1 MPKFSQHQ
9 RYTGHTRRYAK
20 RKETEMW
27 ESPIRQLPLKVEK
40 EEVGEDLFMYGR
52 VDKSQLTA
60 QELREHAAYIEGM
73 NQDAISLYVNVNGLS
88 DEEATQKYL
97 EALAKV
103 RAERSDREGLGE

>member
-1 MPKFSQHQ
+1 
-9 RYTGHTRRYAK
+9 
-20 RKETEMW
+20 MW

-73 NQDAISLYVNVNGLS
+73 NQDAISLYVNITGLP
-88 DEEATQKYL
+88 EEAAVQKYL
-97 EALAKV
+97 EALTQV
-103 RAERSDREGLGE
+103 RAERSDREGWGE

>member
-1 MPKFSQHQ
+1 
-9 RYTGHTRRYAK
+9 
-20 RKETEMW
+20 MW

-52 VDKSQLTA
+52 VDKSQLTE

-73 NQDAISLYVNVNGLS
+73 NQDAISLYVNITGLS
-88 DEEATQKYL
+88 EDAAVQKYL

-103 RAERSDREGLGE
+103 RAERSDREGWGE

>member
-1 MPKFSQHQ
+1 
-9 RYTGHTRRYAK
+9 
-20 RKETEMW
+20 MW

-73 NQDAISLYVNVNGLS
+73 NQDAISLYVNITGLS

-97 EALAKV
+97 EALTQV
-103 RAERSDREGLGE
+103 RAKRSDREGWGE

>member
-1 MPKFSQHQ
+1 
-9 RYTGHTRRYAK
+9 
-20 RKETEMW
+20 MW

-73 NQDAISLYVNVNGLS
+73 NQDAISLYVNVTGLS
-88 DEEATQKYL
+88 DEEAVQKYL
-97 EALAKV
+97 EALTQV
-103 RAERSDREGLGE
+103 RAERSDREGWGE

>member
-1 MPKFSQHQ
+1 
-9 RYTGHTRRYAK
+9 
-20 RKETEMW
+20 MW

-52 VDKSQLTA
+52 VDKSQLTE

-73 NQDAISLYVNVNGLS
+73 NQDAISLYVNVTGLS
-88 DEEATQKYL
+88 DEEAVQKYL

-103 RAERSDREGLGE
+103 RAERSDREGWGE

>member
-1 MPKFSQHQ
+1 
-9 RYTGHTRRYAK
+9 
-20 RKETEMW
+20 MW

-88 DEEATQKYL
+88 DEEAAQKYL

-103 RAERSDREGLGE
+103 RAERSDREGWGE

>member
-1 MPKFSQHQ
+1 
-9 RYTGHTRRYAK
+9 
-20 RKETEMW
+20 MW

-73 NQDAISLYVNVNGLS
+73 NQDAISLYVNITGLS
-88 DEEATQKYL
+88 EDAAVQKYL

-103 RAERSDREGLGE
+103 RAERSDREGWGE

>member
-1 MPKFSQHQ
+1 
-9 RYTGHTRRYAK
+9 
-20 RKETEMW
+20 MW

-60 QELREHAAYIEGM
+60 QELCEHAAYIEGM
-73 NQDAISLYVNVNGLS
+73 NQDAISLYVNITGLS
-88 DEEATQKYL
+88 EDAAVQKYL

-103 RAERSDREGLGE
+103 RAERSDREGWGE

>member
-1 MPKFSQHQ
+1 
-9 RYTGHTRRYAK
+9 
-20 RKETEMW
+20 MW

-73 NQDAISLYVNVNGLS
+73 NQDAISLYVNITGLS
-88 DEEATQKYL
+88 EDAAVQKYL
-97 EALAKV
+97 EALAQV
-103 RAERSDREGLGE
+103 RAERSDREGWGE

>member
-1 MPKFSQHQ
+1 
-9 RYTGHTRRYAK
+9 
-20 RKETEMW
+20 MW

-73 NQDAISLYVNVNGLS
+73 NQDAISLYVNITGLS
-88 DEEATQKYL
+88 EDAAVQKYL

-103 RAERSDREGLGE
+103 RAERSDCEGWGE

>member
-1 MPKFSQHQ
+1 
-9 RYTGHTRRYAK
+9 
-20 RKETEMW
+20 MW

-73 NQDAISLYVNVNGLS
+73 NQDAISLYVNVAGLS
-88 DEEATQKYL
+88 DEEAAQKYL

-103 RAERSDREGLGE
+103 RAERSDREGWGE

>member
-1 MPKFSQHQ
+1 
-9 RYTGHTRRYAK
+9 
-20 RKETEMW
+20 MW

-52 VDKSQLTA
+52 VDKSQITA

-73 NQDAISLYVNVNGLS
+73 NQDAISLYVNITGLS
-88 DEEATQKYL
+88 EDAAVQKYL

-103 RAERSDREGLGE
+103 RAERSDREGWGE

>member
-1 MPKFSQHQ
+1 
-9 RYTGHTRRYAK
+9 
-20 RKETEMW
+20 MW

-40 EEVGEDLFMYGR
+40 EEVGEDLFMYAY

-73 NQDAISLYVNVNGLS
+73 NQDAISLYVKINGLS

-103 RAERSDREGLGE
+103 RAERSDREGWGE

>member
-1 MPKFSQHQ
+1 
-9 RYTGHTRRYAK
+9 
-20 RKETEMW
+20 MW

-40 EEVGEDLFMYGR
+40 EEVGEDLFMYGM

-73 NQDAISLYVNVNGLS
+73 NQDAISLYVKVNGLS

-103 RAERSDREGLGE
+103 RAERSDREGWGE

>member
-1 MPKFSQHQ
+1 
-9 RYTGHTRRYAK
+9 
-20 RKETEMW
+20 MW

-52 VDKSQLTA
+52 VDKSQLTE

-73 NQDAISLYVNVNGLS
+73 NQDAISLYVNVTGLS
-88 DEEATQKYL
+88 DEEAAQKYL

-103 RAERSDREGLGE
+103 RAE

>member
-1 MPKFSQHQ
+1 
-9 RYTGHTRRYAK
+9 
-20 RKETEMW
+20 MW

-73 NQDAISLYVNVNGLS
+73 NQDAISLYVNITGLS

-97 EALAKV
+97 EALTQV
-103 RAERSDREGLGE
+103 RAERSNREGWGE

>member
-1 MPKFSQHQ
+1 
-9 RYTGHTRRYAK
+9 
-20 RKETEMW
+20 MW
-27 ESPIRQLPLKVEK
+27 ESPIRQLPIEK
-40 EEVGEDLFMYGR
+40 EEVGEDLFMYGM

-88 DEEATQKYL
+88 DEEAAQKYL

-103 RAERSDREGLGE
+103 RAERSDREGWGE